1 MSPVDHINA
10 ILKLIP
16 RHYQQENALSALAG
30 SFYDQ
35 GKLLTDDELKFY
47 SNGHIEGMQRLAKK
61 VLNLG
66 MAEMQLNRYR
76 VVALLF
82 RLGQAEEIQA
92 FLSMFRIPPTNFK
105 TYNFMNVPTGGK
117 TRDGGKILYQV
128 MYGYRLAFYKRP
140 ESVRF
145 IMPRRKQLLKEV
157 NI

>member
-1 MSPVDHINA
+1 M
-10 ILKLIP
+10 
-16 RHYQQENALSALAG
+16 
-30 SFYDQ
+30 
-35 GKLLTDDELKFY
+35 TDDELKFF
-47 SNGHIEGMQRLAKK
+47 SNGHIDGMQRLAKK

-92 FLSMFRIPPTNFK
+92 FLSMFRIPPTNFR

-128 MYGYRLAFYKRP
+128 MYGYRLAIYKRP
-140 ESVRF
+140 ESFRI
-145 IMPRRKQLLKEV
+145 IMNRRKQLLKEV